1 MIISGMM
8 PPSPNKSKSVH
19 KSSGKLFRHKDKER
33 SGSSGSSSGS
43 SGNNGSSSSSSS
55 TSSNSSSSSC
65 NNSSG
70 KRDDPMELKDCPLT
84 LPVVGALDHTRSL
97 PRYTALL
104 RGGFVSSSVVNAE
117 GVSMEELDGLQLELE
132 LLLSSVLVRQNGLNN
147 QLNIIHQLEKGKYV
161 PKTPVSPGKKMKRDD
176 PDRPSKKMKD
186 SSGKSRD
193 VLASPGPP
201 PGVKPAKVNKV
212 KCSVQKYEPVFDVP
226 DLGPPE
232 QPKPPPPKN
241 DITNRFWATVEQYC
255 QEITV
260 DDIKM
265 LEDLINNPND
275 DSDYYKTPPLGRHY
289 TLRWAQEDLQDEQKE
304 GVKLAEGKKKNVKTD
319 SSSSDMS
326 DKLLKEVDMNGCN
339 DDVAP
344 FGPLTQRL
352 IAGLVEEN
360 VLVSDI
366 ENKAVDGLGI
376 SRPGMIRSLGLASA
390 SSLEKR
396 IKKELQ
402 EQGVLEAEYGNEDDD
417 DEILSEL
424 RRCQAELRAVSA
436 HNAQQLSRLLTLAR
450 ESLVRH
456 DLKKKLRD
464 ADQKVL
470 EAYRTIAAARQKK
483 KTPSKKDKDI
493 AWKAIKDREAIV
505 RQLDSASNNNC

>member
-1 MIISGMM
+1 MM
-8 PPSPNKSKSVH
+8 PPSPSKSKSVH
-19 KSSGKLFRHKDKER
+19 KSSGKLFRHKEKER

-43 SGNNGSSSSSSS
+43 SS
-55 TSSNSSSSSC
+55 SSNSSSSS
-65 NNSSG
+65 SSSSS
-70 KRDDPMELKDCPLT
+70 KRDDPLELKECPLGLT
-84 LPVVGALDHTRSL
+84 VLGALDHCRSL
-97 PRYTALL
+97 PRYTAL
-104 RGGFVSSSVVNAE
+104 VNAE

-132 LLLSSVLVRQNGLNN
+132 LLLSSVLVRQITLSN
-147 QLNIIHQLEKGKYV
+147 QLSIIYQLEKGKYV
-161 PKTPVSPGKKMKRDD
+161 PKPPVSPGKKMKREDG
-176 PDRPSKKMKD
+176 DRPSKKMKE

-201 PGVKPAKVNKV
+201 PGVKPSKV

-241 DITNRFWATVEQYC
+241 DITNRFWAYVEQYC

-265 LEDLINNPND
+265 LEDLINSPND

-304 GVKLAEGKKKNVKTD
+304 GLKLSEGKKKGIKGETGN
-319 SSSSDMS
+319 SDMS
-326 DKLLKEVDMNGCN
+326 DKLLKEVDMNGCS

-344 FGPLTQRL
+344 LGPLTQRL

-366 ENKAVDGLGI
+366 ENKDGLGHT
-376 SRPGMIRSLGLASA
+376 RPGLIKSLGLGSA

-402 EQGVLEAEYGNEDDD
+402 EQGVMETDYGNEDDD

-424 RRCQAELRAVSA
+424 RRCQSELRAVSS
-436 HNAQQLSRLLTLAR
+436 HNVTQLTRLLNLAR

-456 DLKKKLRD
+456 DLKKRLRD

-483 KTPSKKDKDI
+483 KTPSKKDKDV
-493 AWKAIKDREAIV
+493 AWKALKDREVIV
-505 RQLDSASNNNC
+505 KQLDLASNNNC

>member
-1 MIISGMM
+1 M
-8 PPSPNKSKSVH
+8 PSSPSKSKSIH

-33 SGSSGSSSGS
+33 SGSSGSNNGNNSGS
-43 SGNNGSSSSSSS
+43 SSTPSSSSSSS
-55 TSSNSSSSSC
+55 NSTS
-65 NNSSG
+65 
-70 KRDDPMELKDCPLT
+70 KRDDPMDLKECPLT
-84 LPVVGALDHTRSL
+84 LPVVGALDHQRSL
-97 PRYTALL
+97 PRYTAL
-104 RGGFVSSSVVNAE
+104 VNAE

-132 LLLSSVLVRQNGLNN
+132 LLLSSVLVRQMSLNN
-147 QLNIIHQLEKGKYV
+147 QLGIIHQLEKGKYV
-161 PKTPVSPGKKMKRDD
+161 PKTAISPGKKIKREDGE
-176 PDRPSKKMKD
+176 RPPKKMKD
-186 SSGKSRD
+186 SSGKARD
-193 VLASPGPP
+193 ILSSPGPP
-201 PGVKPAKVNKV
+201 PGIKPPKV
-212 KCSVQKYEPVFDVP
+212 KCSVLKYEPVFDVP

-241 DITNRFWATVEQYC
+241 DITNRFWANVEQYC

-275 DSDYYKTPPLGRHY
+275 DSDYYKIPPLGRHY

-304 GVKLAEGKKKNVKTD
+304 GVKLAEGKKKGIKSEPLN
-319 SSSSDMS
+319 SDVS
-326 DKLLKEVDMNGCN
+326 DKLLKEVDMNGCS

-344 FGPLTQRL
+344 LGPITQRL

-366 ENKAVDGLGI
+366 ENKGVDGLGHT
-376 SRPGMIRSLGLASA
+376 RPGLIKSLNLGSA

-402 EQGVLEAEYGNEDDD
+402 EQGVMEMDYGNEDDD

-424 RRCQAELRAVSA
+424 RRCQAELRAVSS
-436 HNAQQLSRLLTLAR
+436 HNVTQLSRLLTLAR

-464 ADQKVL
+464 AEQKVL
-470 EAYRTIAAARQKK
+470 EAYRVIAAARQKK

-493 AWKAIKDREAIV
+493 AWKAIKDREVIV
-505 RQLDSASNNNC
+505 RQLDLASNNNC

>member
-1 MIISGMM
+1 MQGIFLTAGMM

-33 SGSSGSSSGS
+33 SGSGSSSGS
-43 SGNNGSSSSSSS
+43 SGNNGCSSSSSSS
-55 TSSNSSSSSC
+55 NSSSS
-65 NNSSG
+65 
-70 KRDDPMELKDCPLT
+70 KRDDPMDLKDCPLG
-84 LPVVGALDHTRSL
+84 LPVVGSLDHARSL
-97 PRYTALL
+97 PRYTAL
-104 RGGFVSSSVVNAE
+104 VNNE

-132 LLLSSVLVRQNGLNN
+132 LLLSSVLVRQMAFNN
-147 QLNIIHQLEKGKYV
+147 QLSIIYQLEKGKYV
-161 PKTPVSPGKKMKRDD
+161 PKPAVSPGKKMKREEG
-176 PDRPSKKMKD
+176 DRPSKKMKD
-186 SSGKSRD
+186 SSGKSRE
-193 VLASPGPP
+193 VLSSPGPP
-201 PGVKPAKVNKV
+201 PGVKPSKV

-241 DITNRFWATVEQYC
+241 DITNRFWAYVEQYC

-260 DDIKM
+260 EDIKM
-265 LEDLINNPND
+265 LEDMINSPSE
-275 DSDYYKTPPLGRHY
+275 DSDYFKTPPLGRHY

-304 GVKLAEGKKKNVKTD
+304 GMKLAEGKKKGIKGDPSN
-319 SSSSDMS
+319 SDLS
-326 DKLLKEVDMNGCN
+326 DKLLKEVDMNGCS

-344 FGPLTQRL
+344 LGPLTQRL

-366 ENKAVDGLGI
+366 ENKGVDGLGHT
-376 SRPGMIRSLGLASA
+376 RPGMIKSLGLGSA

-402 EQGVLEAEYGNEDDD
+402 EQGVMETDYGNEDDE

-424 RRCQAELRAVSA
+424 RRCQSELRAVSA
-436 HNAQQLSRLLTLAR
+436 HNVTQLTRLLNLAR

-456 DLKKKLRD
+456 DLKKRLRD
-464 ADQKVL
+464 ADQKVV

-493 AWKAIKDREAIV
+493 AWKALKDREVIV
-505 RQLDSASNNNC
+505 RQLDLASNNNC

>member
-1 MIISGMM
+1 M
-8 PPSPNKSKSVH
+8 PPSPSKSKNIH
-19 KSSGKLFRHKDKER
+19 KSSGKLFRHKEKER
-33 SGSSGSSSGS
+33 SGSGGSSG
-43 SGNNGSSSSSSS
+43 SGNNGNS
-55 TSSNSSSSSC
+55 TSSNSSSSSSS
-65 NNSSG
+65 NTSSG
-70 KRDDPMELKDCPLT
+70 SKRDDPLDLKDCPLS
-84 LPVVGALDHTRSL
+84 LPVVGSLDHTRSL
-97 PRYTALL
+97 PRYTSL
-104 RGGFVSSSVVNAE
+104 VNAE

-132 LLLSSVLVRQNGLNN
+132 LLLSSVLVRQMSLNS
-147 QLNIIHQLEKGKYV
+147 QLSLIHQLEKGKV
-161 PKTPVSPGKKMKRDD
+161 ISKPPVSPGKKVKREDC
-176 PDRPSKKMKD
+176 DRPSKKMKE
-186 SSGKSRD
+186 SNGKPRD
-193 VLASPGPP
+193 VVTTPGPP
-201 PGVKPAKVNKV
+201 PGVKPSKV

-241 DITNRFWATVEQYC
+241 DITNRFWAYVEQYC

-265 LEDLINNPND
+265 LEDLINAPND

-304 GVKLAEGKKKNVKTD
+304 GMKLADGKKKGIKGESGN
-319 SSSSDMS
+319 SDLS
-326 DKLLKEVDMNGCN
+326 DKLLKEVDMNGCS

-344 FGPLTQRL
+344 LGPLTQRL

-366 ENKAVDGLGI
+366 ENKGVDGLGHT
-376 SRPGMIRSLGLASA
+376 RPGLIKSLGLGSA

-402 EQGVLEAEYGNEDDD
+402 EQGVMETDYGNEDDD
-417 DEILSEL
+417 DEILVEL
-424 RRCQAELRAVSA
+424 KRCQTELRAVSN
-436 HNAQQLSRLLTLAR
+436 HNVSQLTRLLNLAR
-450 ESLVRH
+450 DSLVRH
-456 DLKKKLRD
+456 DLKKRLRD

-505 RQLDSASNNNC
+505 RQLDLASNNNC

>member
-1 MIISGMM
+1 M
-8 PPSPNKSKSVH
+8 PPSPSKSKSIH
-19 KSSGKLFRHKDKER
+19 KSSGKLFRHKEKER
-33 SGSSGSSSGS
+33 SGSGSSSSG
-43 SGNNGSSSSSSS
+43 GNNGSS
-55 TSSNSSSSSC
+55 TNSNSSSSSS
-65 NNSSG
+65 NSSNSN
-70 KRDDPMELKDCPLT
+70 KRDDPLDLKDCPLS
-84 LPVVGALDHTRSL
+84 LPIMGSLDHTRSL
-97 PRYTALL
+97 PRYTSL
-104 RGGFVSSSVVNAE
+104 VNAE

-132 LLLSSVLVRQNGLNN
+132 LLLSSVLVRQMALNT
-147 QLNIIHQLEKGKYV
+147 QLTIIHQLEKGKIISK
-161 PKTPVSPGKKMKRDD
+161 PPVSPGKKIKREDS
-176 PDRPSKKMKD
+176 DRSSKKMKEAN
-186 SSGKSRD
+186 GKPRD
-193 VLASPGPP
+193 VVTTPGPP
-201 PGVKPAKVNKV
+201 PGIKPSKV

-241 DITNRFWATVEQYC
+241 DITNRFWAYVEQYC

-265 LEDLINNPND
+265 LEDLINAPND

-304 GVKLAEGKKKNVKTD
+304 GLKLADGKKKGIKGESGN
-319 SSSSDMS
+319 SDLS
-326 DKLLKEVDMNGCN
+326 DKLLKEVDMNGCS

-344 FGPLTQRL
+344 LGPLTQRL

-366 ENKAVDGLGI
+366 ENKGVDGLGHT
-376 SRPGMIRSLGLASA
+376 RPGLIKSLGLGSA

-402 EQGVLEAEYGNEDDD
+402 EQGVMETDYGNEDDD
-417 DEILSEL
+417 DEILMEL
-424 RRCQAELRAVSA
+424 RRCQTELRAVSN
-436 HNAQQLSRLLTLAR
+436 HNIAQLTRLLNLAR
-450 ESLVRH
+450 DSLVRH
-456 DLKKKLRD
+456 DLKKRLRD

-493 AWKAIKDREAIV
+493 AWKAIKDREVIV
-505 RQLDSASNNNC
+505 RQLDLASNNNC

>member
-1 MIISGMM
+1 MM
-8 PPSPNKSKSVH
+8 PPSPSKSKSVH
-19 KSSGKLFRHKDKER
+19 KSSGKLFRHKEKER

-43 SGNNGSSSSSSS
+43 SS
-55 TSSNSSSSSC
+55 SSNSSSSS
-65 NNSSG
+65 SSSSS
-70 KRDDPMELKDCPLT
+70 KRDDPLELKECPLGLT
-84 LPVVGALDHTRSL
+84 VLGALDHCRSL
-97 PRYTALL
+97 PRYTAL
-104 RGGFVSSSVVNAE
+104 VNAE

-132 LLLSSVLVRQNGLNN
+132 LLLSSVLVRQITLSN
-147 QLNIIHQLEKGKYV
+147 QLSIIYQLEKGKYV
-161 PKTPVSPGKKMKRDD
+161 PKPPVSPGKKMKREDG
-176 PDRPSKKMKD
+176 DRPSKKMKE

-201 PGVKPAKVNKV
+201 PGVKPSKV

-241 DITNRFWATVEQYC
+241 DITNRFWAYVEQYC

-265 LEDLINNPND
+265 LEDLINSPND

-304 GVKLAEGKKKNVKTD
+304 GLKLSEGKKKGIKGETGN
-319 SSSSDMS
+319 SDMS
-326 DKLLKEVDMNGCN
+326 DKLLKEVDMNGCS

-344 FGPLTQRL
+344 LGPLTQRL

-366 ENKAVDGLGI
+366 ENKGVDGLGHT
-376 SRPGMIRSLGLASA
+376 RPGLIKSLGLGSA

-402 EQGVLEAEYGNEDDD
+402 EQGVMETDYGNEDDD

-424 RRCQAELRAVSA
+424 RRCQSELRAVSS
-436 HNAQQLSRLLTLAR
+436 HNVTQLTRLLNLAR

-456 DLKKKLRD
+456 DLKKRLRD

-483 KTPSKKDKDI
+483 KTPSKKDKDV
-493 AWKAIKDREAIV
+493 AWKALKDREVIV
-505 RQLDSASNNNC
+505 KQLDLASNNNC

>member
-1 MIISGMM
+1 MM
-8 PPSPNKSKSVH
+8 PPSPSKSKNIH
-19 KSSGKLFRHKDKER
+19 KSSGKLFRHKEKER
-33 SGSSGSSSGS
+33 SGSGGSSG
-43 SGNNGSSSSSSS
+43 SGNNGNS
-55 TSSNSSSSSC
+55 TSSNSSSSSSS
-65 NNSSG
+65 NTSSG
-70 KRDDPMELKDCPLT
+70 SKRDDPLDLKDCPLS
-84 LPVVGALDHTRSL
+84 LPVVGSLDHTRSL
-97 PRYTALL
+97 PRYTSL
-104 RGGFVSSSVVNAE
+104 VNAE

-132 LLLSSVLVRQNGLNN
+132 LLLSSVLVRQMSLNS
-147 QLNIIHQLEKGKYV
+147 QLSLIHQLEKGK
-161 PKTPVSPGKKMKRDD
+161 PVSPGKKVKREDC
-176 PDRPSKKMKD
+176 DRPSKKMKE
-186 SSGKSRD
+186 SNGKPRD
-193 VLASPGPP
+193 VVTTPGPP
-201 PGVKPAKVNKV
+201 PGVKPSKV

-241 DITNRFWATVEQYC
+241 DITNRFWAYVEQYC

-265 LEDLINNPND
+265 LEDLINAPND

-304 GVKLAEGKKKNVKTD
+304 GMKLADGKKKGIKGESGN
-319 SSSSDMS
+319 SDLS
-326 DKLLKEVDMNGCN
+326 DKLLKEVDMNGCS

-344 FGPLTQRL
+344 LGPLTQRL

-366 ENKAVDGLGI
+366 ENKGVDGLGHT
-376 SRPGMIRSLGLASA
+376 RPGLIKSLGLGSA

-402 EQGVLEAEYGNEDDD
+402 EQGVMETDYGNEDDD
-417 DEILSEL
+417 DEILMEL
-424 RRCQAELRAVSA
+424 KRCQTELRAVSN
-436 HNAQQLSRLLTLAR
+436 HNVSQLTRLLNLAR
-450 ESLVRH
+450 DSLVRH
-456 DLKKKLRD
+456 DLKKRLRD

-505 RQLDSASNNNC
+505 RQLDLASNNNC

>member
-1 MIISGMM
+1 MSFSCKHRASKDQCKQRHRGRKM
-8 PPSPNKSKSVH
+8 PSSPNKSKSVH

-33 SGSSGSSSGS
+33 SGSSGSSSG
-43 SGNNGSSSSSSS
+43 NNGH
-55 TSSNSSSSSC
+55 SC
-65 NNSSG
+65 NPSSSSG
-70 KRDDPMELKDCPLT
+70 KREEPMDLKDCPLT
-84 LPVVGALDHTRSL
+84 LPIVGALDHQRSL
-97 PRYTALL
+97 PRYTAL
-104 RGGFVSSSVVNAE
+104 VNSE

-132 LLLSSVLVRQNGLNN
+132 LLLSSVLVRQMSFNN
-147 QLNIIHQLEKGKYV
+147 QLGVIHQLEKGKYV
-161 PKTPVSPGKKMKRDD
+161 PKTATSPGKKIKREDGE
-176 PDRPSKKMKD
+176 RPIKKIKD
-186 SSGKSRD
+186 MSGKSRE
-193 VLASPGPP
+193 VISSPGPP
-201 PGVKPAKVNKV
+201 PGVKPQKV
-212 KCSVQKYEPVFDVP
+212 KCSVLKYEPVFDVP

-241 DITNRFWATVEQYC
+241 DITNRFWANVEQYC

-265 LEDLINNPND
+265 LEELINNAND
-275 DSDYYKTPPLGRHY
+275 DSDYIKIPPLGRHY

-304 GVKLAEGKKKNVKTD
+304 GVKLGEGKKKSIKMEPGLGDV
-319 SSSSDMS
+319 S
-326 DKLLKEVDMNGCN
+326 DKLLKEVDMNGCS

-344 FGPLTQRL
+344 LGPLTQRL

-366 ENKAVDGLGI
+366 ENKAVDGLGHT
-376 SRPGMIRSLGLASA
+376 RPGLIKSLNLGSA

-402 EQGVLEAEYGNEDDD
+402 EQGVMEMDYGNEDDD

-424 RRCQAELRAVSA
+424 RRCQAELRAVSS
-436 HNAQQLSRLLTLAR
+436 HNNTQLNRLLTLAR

-464 ADQKVL
+464 AEQKVI
-470 EAYRTIAAARQKK
+470 EAHRVIAAARQKK
-483 KTPSKKDKDI
+483 KTPSKKDKDT

-505 RQLDSASNNNC
+505 RQLDLASNNNC